1 VADVAHRGADVI
13 RRRHVIYVEGYD
25 PQGAKGYY
33 RMFERGFA
41 RFLKIWPLRAQLG
54 PLELE
59 SQDFARWSIDAAGP
73 NWQVATRYDFLRQ
86 EHIIRANMAEPLW
99 RQIPSALAWAFDYV
113 VSGAIFRVLRAS
125 GYFGAVLLYFQGM
138 LLLWLALS
146 LAGGWL
152 IAHVAARYGGL
163 PLLAAIPLGIAAAL
177 AILVLLRRLAD
188 RWFVVQI
195 NNHWPH
201 LCAFARGE
209 RTCFD
214 APVEACAQRLLAA
227 VAANEADEIILIGH
241 SGGGALAPAVM
252 VRALELD
259 PDVGRRGPPVVLLTL
274 GSIAPGAALHP
285 RAEKLRAL
293 FARIAVEPSVRWIDC
308 QTRLDVMNFWDFDPV
323 EGIGVQAGPQ
333 RCNPLVWNLRLRD
346 MLNDEFINRNRINFF
361 RLHYQFIMAND
372 KRAPYDFFMLVCGPL
387 PVAIWARDPRAA
399 LARFADDVALQS
411 GNGLSPT
418 G

>member
-1 VADVAHRGADVI
+1 MLRIGGADVI

-41 RFLKIWPLRAQLG
+41 RFLKIWPLQAQLG

-59 SQDFARWSIDAAGP
+59 SQDFARWNIEAAGP

-86 EHIIRANMAEPLW
+86 EHIIRANMNEPLW
-99 RQIPSALAWAFDYV
+99 RQIPSALGLGSRLRRQRSHLSRAARV
-113 VSGAIFRVLRAS
+113 GIFRRGAALFPEHAAAVAWRIARRRMADRAP
-125 GYFGAVLLYFQGM
+125 GGA
-138 LLLWLALS
+138 LWRACRCSSPFLS
-146 LAGGWL
+146 
-152 IAHVAARYGGL
+152 GL
-163 PLLAAIPLGIAAAL
+163 PPPWRSLL
-177 AILVLLRRLAD
+177 LLRRLAD
-188 RWFVVQI
+188 RWFVIQI

-209 RTCFD
+209 PTCFD
-214 APVEACAQRLLAA
+214 PPVEACAQRLIAA
-227 VAANEADEIILIGH
+227 VSANEADEIVVIGH

-259 PDVGRRGPPVVLLTL
+259 PEVGRRGPPVVLLTL

-293 FARIAVEPSVRWIDC
+293 FARLAVEPSVRWIDC

-346 MLNDEFINRNRINFF
+346 MLADDFVNRNRINFF

-372 KRAPYDFFMLVCGPL
+372 HRAAYDYFMLVCGPL
-387 PVAIWARDPRAA
+387 PVATWATRKRAA
-399 LARFADDVALQS
+399 LAAFAEDATLSAGQS
-411 GNGLSPT
+411 GI
-418 G
+418 

>member
-1 VADVAHRGADVI
+1 MADTAHGGADVI

-41 RFLKIWPLRAQLG
+41 RFLKIWPLRTHLS

-59 SQDFARWSIDAAGP
+59 SQDFARWNIETAGP

-86 EHIIRANMAEPLW
+86 EHIIRANMSEPLW

-138 LLLWLALS
+138 LLLWLGVS

-152 IAHVAARYGGL
+152 IAHLATRYGGL
-163 PLLAAIPLGIAAAL
+163 PLLAAVLLGLAGAI
-177 AILVLLRRLAD
+177 AILMLLRRLAD

-209 RTCFD
+209 PTCFD
-214 APVEACAQRLLAA
+214 PPVEAGAQRLLAA
-227 VAANEADEIILIGH
+227 VSANDADEIVVIGH
-241 SGGGALAPAVM
+241 SGGGALAPAVV

-293 FARIAVEPSVRWIDC
+293 FARLAVEPSVRWIDC

-323 EGIGVQAGPQ
+323 DGIGVQVGPQ

-346 MLNDEFINRNRINFF
+346 MLADDFVNRNRINFF

-372 KRAPYDFFMLVCGPL
+372 HRAAYDYFMLVCGPL
-387 PVAIWARDPRAA
+387 PVVTWAAQKGVA
-399 LARFADDVALQS
+399 LARFGEDAT
-411 GNGLSPT
+411 LSTAYPLR
-418 G
+418 